1 MKRLFSI
8 MMALLLVIALAGCGN
23 AAGKEAANGAQT
35 ESGQTEANKT
45 EPKTDAKLKTMV
57 TILPQA
63 EWVKAVAGDLAEV
76 TALLPPGASPEV
88 YQASPKE
95 MIALEEADLYFTIS
109 VPVEVEGIIPNTAT
123 KAKIVD
129 LAAAAAAK
137 YPEMSFG
144 EEEHDHDHEHEHE
157 HNHKE
162 EAAHD
167 HDHKEVAEPAHN
179 HDKEAAAEHKEESAD
194 HAHKEEIEHD
204 HAHGHKEEIDHDHAH
219 EHKEEAEHNRT
230 HGHKEEIDH
239 DHAQEHKEETEHD
252 RAHGHKE
259 EADHDHAHEH
269 KEEAEHNHD
278 HNHESEEEHEHHHHS
293 GRDPHVW
300 MSPKRAAV
308 MVEAIRDALIAADDK
323 NAETYRRNAEEYL
336 QKLRETDKKL
346 TDTLSQAKANSFIIM
361 HPSMGYFA
369 DDYGLMQVSI
379 EKEGKQATAEHL
391 KAVIDYAKDNNI
403 KVVFYQKEFD
413 NNQAKTIAS
422 EIGGEVMELEPL
434 APNYLENLEKLSEV
448 FSAALK

>member
-23 AAGKEAANGAQT
+23 AAGKEAANGSQT
-35 ESGQTEANKT
+35 ESKQTEANKT
-45 EPKTDAKLKTMV
+45 EPKADAKLKTVV
-57 TILPQA
+57 TILPQV

-137 YPEMSFG
+137 YPELSFG
-144 EEEHDHDHEHEHE
+144 EEEHDHDHEYSHEHE

-194 HAHKEEIEHD
+194 HAHKEETEHD

-219 EHKEEAEHNRT
+219 EHKEEAEHK
-230 HGHKEEIDH
+230 HDH
-239 DHAQEHKEETEHD
+239 DH
-252 RAHGHKE
+252 
-259 EADHDHAHEH
+259 
-269 KEEAEHNHD
+269 
-278 HNHESEEEHEHHHHS
+278 ESEEHEHHHHS

-346 TDTLSQAKANSFIIM
+346 EGTLSQAKANSFIIM

>member
-8 MMALLLVIALAGCGN
+8 IMTCMLVIALAGCGN
-23 AAGKEAANGAQT
+23 AAGKGAAENTPQMENKQT
-35 ESGQTEANKT
+35 EENKT
-45 EPKTDAKLKTMV
+45 EPKAEQKLKTVV

-76 TALLPPGASPEV
+76 TTLLPPGASPEV

-123 KAKIVD
+123 KAKVVD

-137 YPEMSFG
+137 YPELSFG
-144 EEEHDHDHEHEHE
+144 EDEHDHEHEHE
-157 HNHKE
+157 HEGEAHEHKDEADHNTEAADHDHKE
-162 EAAHD
+162 AAHNHAQEVTADHKEDADHD
-167 HDHKEVAEPAHN
+167 HDHKE
-179 HDKEAAAEHKEESAD
+179 DAD
-194 HAHKEEIEHD
+194 
-204 HAHGHKEEIDHDHAH
+204 H
-219 EHKEEAEHNRT
+219 EHKEAA
-230 HGHKEEIDH
+230 DH
-239 DHAQEHKEETEHD
+239 DHQ
-252 RAHGHKE
+252 E
-259 EADHDHAHEH
+259 EADHDHDHEQQETAVHGHEH
-269 KEEAEHNHD
+269 
-278 HNHESEEEHEHHHHS
+278 EEEHEHHHHS

-300 MSPKRAAV
+300 MSPKRVAM
-308 MVEAIRDALIAADDK
+308 MVEAIRDALTAADPQ
-323 NAETYRRNAEEYL
+323 NADTYRKNAEEYL
-336 QKLRETDKKL
+336 QKLAEVDKKL
-346 TDTLSQAKANSFIIM
+346 TDVLAQAKAKSFIIM

-369 DDYGLMQVSI
+369 DDYGLTQVSI

-391 KAVIDYAKDNNI
+391 KAVIDYAKENNI

-413 NNQAKTIAS
+413 NNQAKTIAA

-448 FSAALK
+448 FTAALK

>member
-1 MKRLFSI
+1 MKRLCSI

-23 AAGKEAANGAQT
+23 AASKEAANGKQT
-35 ESGQTEANKT
+35 ESKQTEANKT
-45 EPKTDAKLKTMV
+45 EPKADAKLKAVV
-57 TILPQA
+57 TILPQV

-137 YPEMSFG
+137 YPELSFG
-144 EEEHDHDHEHEHE
+144 EEEDDHDHEHSHEHE

-162 EAAHD
+162 EVD
-167 HDHKEVAEPAHN
+167 HNHNHKEMAEPAHN

-194 HAHKEEIEHD
+194 HAHKEETGHEHKEAVSHPQSSEHKEETEHN
-204 HAHGHKEEIDHDHAH
+204 HAHGHKEEA
-219 EHKEEAEHNRT
+219 A
-230 HGHKEEIDH
+230 
-239 DHAQEHKEETEHD
+239 
-252 RAHGHKE
+252 
-259 EADHDHAHEH
+259 
-269 KEEAEHNHD
+269 HNHG

-300 MSPKRAAV
+300 MSPKRVAV
-308 MVEAIRDALIAADDK
+308 MVEAVRDALIAADDK

-336 QKLRETDKKL
+336 QKLREIDKKL

-434 APNYLENLEKLSEV
+434 ASNYLENLEKLSEV
-448 FSAALK
+448 FSATLK

>member
-23 AAGKEAANGAQT
+23 AAGKEEANGSQT
-35 ESGQTEANKT
+35 ESRQTEANKT
-45 EPKTDAKLKTMV
+45 EPKADAKLKTVV
-57 TILPQA
+57 TILPQV

-137 YPEMSFG
+137 YPELSFG
-144 EEEHDHDHEHEHE
+144 EEEHDHDHEHSHEHEHE

-194 HAHKEEIEHD
+194 HAHKEEAD
-204 HAHGHKEEIDHDHAH
+204 
-219 EHKEEAEHNRT
+219 
-230 HGHKEEIDH
+230 
-239 DHAQEHKEETEHD
+239 HD

-269 KEEAEHNHD
+269 KEEAEHKHD
-278 HNHESEEEHEHHHHS
+278 HDHESEEHEHHHHS

-346 TDTLSQAKANSFIIM
+346 EDTLSQAKANSFIIM

-434 APNYLENLEKLSEV
+434 APNYLKNLEKLSQV

>member
-1 MKRLFSI
+1 MKRLCSI

-23 AAGKEAANGAQT
+23 AAGKEAANGKQT
-35 ESGQTEANKT
+35 ESKQTEANKT
-45 EPKTDAKLKTMV
+45 EPKADAKLKAVV
-57 TILPQA
+57 TILPQV

-137 YPEMSFG
+137 YPELSFG
-144 EEEHDHDHEHEHE
+144 EEEDDHDHEHSHEHE

-162 EAAHD
+162 EAD
-167 HDHKEVAEPAHN
+167 HNHNHKEMAEPAHN
-179 HDKEAAAEHKEESAD
+179 HDKEAAAEHKAESAE
-194 HAHKEEIEHD
+194 HAHKEET
-204 HAHGHKEEIDHDHAH
+204 GH
-219 EHKEEAEHNRT
+219 EHKEAVSHPQSS
-230 HGHKEEIDH
+230 D
-239 DHAQEHKEETEHD
+239 HKEETEHNH
-252 RAHGHKE
+252 AHGHKE
-259 EADHDHAHEH
+259 EADHDHAHGHKEEADHNHGHGHKEEADHNHGHEH
-269 KEEAEHNHD
+269 KEEAAHNHG

-300 MSPKRAAV
+300 MSPKRVAV
-308 MVEAIRDALIAADDK
+308 MVEAVRDALIAADDK

-336 QKLRETDKKL
+336 QKLREIDKKL

-434 APNYLENLEKLSEV
+434 ASNYLENLEKLSEV
-448 FSAALK
+448 FSATLK

>member
-23 AAGKEAANGAQT
+23 AAGKEAANGSQT
-35 ESGQTEANKT
+35 ESKQTEANKT
-45 EPKTDAKLKTMV
+45 EPKADAKLKTVV
-57 TILPQA
+57 TILPQV

-137 YPEMSFG
+137 YPELSFG
-144 EEEHDHDHEHEHE
+144 EEEHDHDHEHSHEHEHE

-194 HAHKEEIEHD
+194 HAHKEET
-204 HAHGHKEEIDHDHAH
+204 GH
-219 EHKEEAEHNRT
+219 EHKEAVSHQ
-230 HGHKEEIDH
+230 HSSDHKEE
-239 DHAQEHKEETEHD
+239 AEHD

-269 KEEAEHNHD
+269 KEEAEHKHD
-278 HNHESEEEHEHHHHS
+278 HDHESEEHEHHHHS

-346 TDTLSQAKANSFIIM
+346 EGTLSQAKANSFIIM

>member
-23 AAGKEAANGAQT
+23 AAGKEEANGSQT
-35 ESGQTEANKT
+35 ESRQTEANKT
-45 EPKTDAKLKTMV
+45 EPKADAKLKTVV
-57 TILPQA
+57 TILPQV

-137 YPEMSFG
+137 YPELSFG
-144 EEEHDHDHEHEHE
+144 EEEHDHDHEHSHEHE

-194 HAHKEEIEHD
+194 HAHKEET
-204 HAHGHKEEIDHDHAH
+204 GH
-219 EHKEEAEHNRT
+219 EHKEAVSHQ
-230 HGHKEEIDH
+230 HSSDHKEE
-239 DHAQEHKEETEHD
+239 AEHD

-269 KEEAEHNHD
+269 KEEAEHKHD
-278 HNHESEEEHEHHHHS
+278 HDHESEEHEHHHHS

-346 TDTLSQAKANSFIIM
+346 EDTLSQAKANSFIIM

>member
-23 AAGKEAANGAQT
+23 AAGKEEANGSQT
-35 ESGQTEANKT
+35 ESRQTEANKT
-45 EPKTDAKLKTMV
+45 EPKADAKLKTVV
-57 TILPQA
+57 TILPQV

-137 YPEMSFG
+137 YPELSFG
-144 EEEHDHDHEHEHE
+144 EEEHDHDHEHSHEHEHE

-194 HAHKEEIEHD
+194 HAHKEET
-204 HAHGHKEEIDHDHAH
+204 GH
-219 EHKEEAEHNRT
+219 EHKEAVSHQ
-230 HGHKEEIDH
+230 HSSDHKEEAD
-239 DHAQEHKEETEHD
+239 HD

-269 KEEAEHNHD
+269 KEEAEHKHD
-278 HNHESEEEHEHHHHS
+278 HDHESEEHEHHHHS

-346 TDTLSQAKANSFIIM
+346 EDTLSQAKANSFIIM

-434 APNYLENLEKLSEV
+434 APNYLKNLEKLSQV

>member
-23 AAGKEAANGAQT
+23 AAGKEEANGSQT
-35 ESGQTEANKT
+35 ESRQTEANKT
-45 EPKTDAKLKTMV
+45 EPKADAKLKTVV
-57 TILPQA
+57 TILPQV

-137 YPEMSFG
+137 YPELSFG
-144 EEEHDHDHEHEHE
+144 EEEHDHDHEHSHEHE

-179 HDKEAAAEHKEESAD
+179 HDKEAVAEHKEESAD
-194 HAHKEEIEHD
+194 HAHKEET
-204 HAHGHKEEIDHDHAH
+204 GH
-219 EHKEEAEHNRT
+219 EHKEAVSHQ
-230 HGHKEEIDH
+230 HSSDHKEE
-239 DHAQEHKEETEHD
+239 AEHD

-269 KEEAEHNHD
+269 KEEAEHKHD
-278 HNHESEEEHEHHHHS
+278 HDHESEEHEHHHHS

-346 TDTLSQAKANSFIIM
+346 EDTLSQAKANSFIIM

-434 APNYLENLEKLSEV
+434 APNYLKNLEKLSQV

>member
-23 AAGKEAANGAQT
+23 AAGKEAANGVQT

-45 EPKTDAKLKTMV
+45 EPKADAKLKTVV
-57 TILPQA
+57 TILPQV

-137 YPEMSFG
+137 YPELSFG
-144 EEEHDHDHEHEHE
+144 EEEHDHDHEHSHEHE

-194 HAHKEEIEHD
+194 HAHKEETGHEHKEAVSHQHSSDHKEEAEHD
-204 HAHGHKEEIDHDHAH
+204 RAHGHKEEA
-219 EHKEEAEHNRT
+219 
-230 HGHKEEIDH
+230 
-239 DHAQEHKEETEHD
+239 EHD

-269 KEEAEHNHD
+269 KEEAEHKHD
-278 HNHESEEEHEHHHHS
+278 HDHESEEHEHHHHS

-346 TDTLSQAKANSFIIM
+346 EGTLSQAKANSFIIM

-434 APNYLENLEKLSEV
+434 APNYLKNLEKLSQV

>member
-8 MMALLLVIALAGCGN
+8 MMALLLVIALAGCGSE
-23 AAGKEAANGAQT
+23 AGKKEAKSAPQAENKQMAASQT
-35 ESGQTEANKT
+35 ESKT
-45 EPKTDAKLKTMV
+45 ETKAETKLKTVV
-57 TILPQA
+57 TILPQV

-95 MIALEEADLYFTIS
+95 MIALEEADLYFTMS

-137 YPEMSFG
+137 YPELSFG
-144 EEEHDHDHEHEHE
+144 EEEHDHDHEHSHEHE

-194 HAHKEEIEHD
+194 HAHKEET
-204 HAHGHKEEIDHDHAH
+204 GH
-219 EHKEEAEHNRT
+219 EHKEAVSHQ
-230 HGHKEEIDH
+230 HSSDHKEE
-239 DHAQEHKEETEHD
+239 AEHD

-269 KEEAEHNHD
+269 KEEAEHKHAHD
-278 HNHESEEEHEHHHHS
+278 HESEEEHEHHHHS

-346 TDTLSQAKANSFIIM
+346 EDTLSQAKANSFIIM

>member
-23 AAGKEAANGAQT
+23 AVGKEAANGSQT
-35 ESGQTEANKT
+35 ESKQTEANKT
-45 EPKTDAKLKTMV
+45 EPKADAKLKTVV
-57 TILPQA
+57 TILPQV

-137 YPEMSFG
+137 YPELSFG
-144 EEEHDHDHEHEHE
+144 EEEHDHGHEHSHEHE

-194 HAHKEEIEHD
+194 HAHKEET
-204 HAHGHKEEIDHDHAH
+204 GH
-219 EHKEEAEHNRT
+219 EHKEAVSHQ
-230 HGHKEEIDH
+230 HSLDHKEE
-239 DHAQEHKEETEHD
+239 AEHD

-269 KEEAEHNHD
+269 KEEAEHNHAHD
-278 HNHESEEEHEHHHHS
+278 HESEEHEHHHHS

-300 MSPKRAAV
+300 MSPKRAAA

-346 TDTLSQAKANSFIIM
+346 EDTLSQAKANSFIIM

-413 NNQAKTIAS
+413 NNQARTIAS

>member
-23 AAGKEAANGAQT
+23 AAGKEAANGSQT
-35 ESGQTEANKT
+35 ESKQMEANKT
-45 EPKTDAKLKTMV
+45 EPKADAKLKTVV
-57 TILPQA
+57 TILPQV

-137 YPEMSFG
+137 YPELSFG
-144 EEEHDHDHEHEHE
+144 EEEDDHDHEHSHEHE

-179 HDKEAAAEHKEESAD
+179 HDKEATAEHKEESAD
-194 HAHKEEIEHD
+194 HAHKEET
-204 HAHGHKEEIDHDHAH
+204 GH
-219 EHKEEAEHNRT
+219 EHKEAVSHQ
-230 HGHKEEIDH
+230 HSSDHKEE
-239 DHAQEHKEETEHD
+239 AEHD

-269 KEEAEHNHD
+269 KEEAEHKHD
-278 HNHESEEEHEHHHHS
+278 HDHESEEHEHHHHS

-336 QKLRETDKKL
+336 QKLREIDKKL

-434 APNYLENLEKLSEV
+434 ASNYLENLEKLSEV
-448 FSAALK
+448 FSATLK